1 MKLSSARDSYPP
13 GWRIQRRS
21 ISSGTGLPW
30 LVHWL
35 SSKQFSSNQLY
46 QAGQGQVTSREVAR
60 ITFHTNQYFVFW
72 PGTRY
77 SNCEI
82 STICSSICPAQ
93 GTQSSCRVVFR
104 NQIIS
109 GDKSLFSVSRVI
121 LLLIYRREEGW
132 EMVSVVG
139 VRFTLLPHYQAQTRD
154 TIVSGQSS
162 QPTFQSYQHCRS
174 GGR

>member
-72 PGTRY
+72 PGTSIRY
-77 SNCEI
+77 SCKI

-121 LLLIYRREEGW
+121 LLLIYRREEGTGDAISGRCQVHITPSLPGSDTW
-132 EMVSVVG
+132 HYR
-139 VRFTLLPHYQAQTRD
+139 VRTIFSANISILPAL
-154 TIVSGQSS
+154 
-162 QPTFQSYQHCRS
+162 
-174 GGR
+174 